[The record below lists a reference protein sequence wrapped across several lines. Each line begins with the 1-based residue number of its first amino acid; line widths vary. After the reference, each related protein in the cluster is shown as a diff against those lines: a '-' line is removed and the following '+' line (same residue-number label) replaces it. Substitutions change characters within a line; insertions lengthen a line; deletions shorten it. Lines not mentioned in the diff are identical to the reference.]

1 MNYSLF
7 VLHLIYGISDR
18 TLSLQFFYNNSLQNF
33 ASPQSIW
40 IFHSSLF
47 VFHLHMYSIYNK
59 TNILWIH
66 NNDRIH
72 KIFVFTL

>member
-7 VLHLIYGISDR
+7 VLHFIYGISDR
-18 TLSLQFFYNNSLQNF
+18 TIALLILYDNSLQNF

-47 VFHLHMYSIYNK
+47 VFHLHMHSIYNK

-72 KIFVFTL
+72 KIFVLNL